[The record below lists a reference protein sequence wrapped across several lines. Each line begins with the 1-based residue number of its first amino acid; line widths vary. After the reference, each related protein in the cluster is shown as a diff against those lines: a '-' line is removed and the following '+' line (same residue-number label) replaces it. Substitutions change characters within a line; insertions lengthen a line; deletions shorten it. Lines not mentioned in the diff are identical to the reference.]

1 MFKILSSLKGFK
13 PYSLLDIGANQGN
26 FALAI
31 KKNIPSVKLFY
42 LIEANVNCQNV
53 LKKPPFDFEICLLS
67 NLEEEKKFYTNPEN
81 NMCTGNS
88 YYIENTKHFEN
99 DKFQKIKS
107 TTLNK
112 VIRKKNLNFD
122 FLKLDTQGS
131 ELDILKGGSEVLK
144 KVEYII
150 IECSTSKNSYNKGA
164 PGEKEICDFLSSK
177 GFKYKLLIEEHL
189 WCDTK
194 HFNFKYGDVFQ
205 KDYLFSRKK
214 IKKSTYL
221 KLNYILNFFKRS
233 MMKFKGNFFLK

>member
-1 MFKILSSLKGFK
+1 
-13 PYSLLDIGANQGN
+13 
-26 FALAI
+26 
-31 KKNIPSVKLFY
+31 
-42 LIEANVNCQNV
+42 
-53 LKKPPFDFEICLLS
+53 
-67 NLEEEKKFYTNPEN
+67 
-81 NMCTGNS
+81 MCTGNS

-112 VIRKKNLNFD
+112 FIRKKNLNFD

-164 PGEKEICDFLSSK
+164 PGEKEICDFLSLK

-233 MMKFKGNFFLK
+233 IMKFKGKFFLK